1 MALREQSWHSVIFHA
16 LTLLVALLAGM
27 TAVAAPP
34 PATVPVKAVK
44 VAAHSWYVEGMRGVP
59 SKQNQGYTSNA
70 GFVVTPAGVVVFDA
84 LGTPPLG
91 EALLREIRRVTSQP
105 IRRVIVSH
113 YHADQFYGLQ
123 AFKRAG
129 AEIWVHRAVEAY
141 LRSDA
146 PRARAAERRNSLA
159 PWVDESL
166 RILAPDRYLDG
177 DEKFE
182 MGGVHFEVSYIGPA
196 HSAEDLMMTVREDGV
211 SFVGDL
217 IFAGRI
223 PFVGDADSKAWIAAI
238 DKVLALKPRILVTG
252 HGSSSVNAGVDLSM
266 TRDYLVYLRQ
276 VIGEAVRDFVPFEEV
291 LARTDWSRFSGLPAF
306 EAANRINAYGTY
318 LLMEKESLGGK

>member
-1 MALREQSWHSVIFHA
+1 MVNPILRAI
-16 LTLLVALLAGM
+16 LLMLALAGL
-27 TAVAAPP
+27 TVAAAPP

-59 SKQNQGYTSNA
+59 SKQNQGHTSNA
-70 GFVVTPAGVVVFDA
+70 GFVVTRAGVVVFDA

-91 EALLREIRRVTSQP
+91 DALLREIRRVTSQP

-113 YHADQFYGLQ
+113 YHADHFYGLE

-129 AEIWVHRAVEAY
+129 AEIWAHRAVEAY

-146 PRARAAERRNSLA
+146 PRARAAERRSSLA

-166 RILAPDRYLDG
+166 RIIAPDRYLDG
-177 DEKFE
+177 DETFE
-182 MGGVHFEVSYIGPA
+182 MGGLHFQVSHIGPA

-252 HGSSSVNAGVDLSM
+252 HGSSSANAGADLSM
-266 TRDYLVYLRQ
+266 TRDYLLYLRR
-276 VIGEAVRDFVPFEEV
+276 VVGEAVRDFVPFEEV
-291 LARTDWSRFSGLPAF
+291 LSKTDWSRFSGLPAF
-306 EAANRINAYGTY
+306 EAANRINVYGTY